1 MSIINEF
8 KNIVGDENVLTD
20 PSKTAPYFKGFRYG
34 SGQAS
39 GVIIP
44 RSLVELWQVAKNC
57 VKHDQIMILQASN
70 TGLTG
75 GSTPFG
81 DYDRPVW
88 LISLKKLKGINLI
101 NEGQQAVALPGST
114 LFELEDLL
122 EPLKR
127 EPHSVIG
134 SSCIGASIIGGICNN
149 SGGALIHR
157 GPAYTEQALYG
168 RIDEQGNLQLVNHL
182 DIDLGQEPEEIL
194 RNLENKNYG
203 PGQIHNGSQRRASD
217 GGYEAKVR
225 DVDAATPARFN
236 NNPERLYEASGSAG
250 RLIVFAVRID
260 TFPKPERE
268 QVFYIGTNDTK
279 VLTEIRRHI
288 LKNFKNLPVSG
299 EYMHRDYFNVSER
312 YGRDSFLLIDK
323 LGSKAVPPFLNFKN
337 AFDRIAGKIKLG
349 KFSDKFTQFIME
361 LLPSHL
367 PKVFRDMRD
376 QYEHHLVLKME
387 NEGIEEAKAYLDS
400 YLVGNVGKYHW
411 CSPKEGEQAI
421 LHRFVM
427 AGAAKRYHTVHSK
440 RFGDILALDIALKR
454 NEEDWFEVLPP
465 ELDELIV
472 EKLYCGHFFCHVMH
486 QDYLLKPNSNAMEIK
501 DKLLQYFDAK
511 GAEYPAEHNVGHL
524 YKAKE
529 DLRNFYREQ
538 DPTNSLNP
546 GIGKTPKNKNWTGP
560 CCDH

>member
-34 SGQAS
+34 AGQAS

-203 PGQIHNGSQRRASD
+203 PGQIHNGGQRRASD

-268 QVFYIGTNDTK
+268 QVFYIGTNDTR